1 MPSLAITGNIGSGK
15 STAFDILVPLL
26 GATGFSADLENGQ
39 LLDHD
44 PEVREL
50 IIASFGTGCY
60 GPGNKADRKFL
71 FHLIA
76 SDRKA
81 LETLENILHP
91 RLEAVW
97 KPKALE
103 YRNNR
108 SSYYIA
114 EIPLLYEKGLQSFFD
129 KTIVVG
135 CSDSVRK
142 QRLVNERTLSPEQA
156 GQWISMQE
164 PQQSKIDRADHLV
177 WNDGSLPMLTQQL
190 VRLAEQLQS
199 T

>member
-1 MPSLAITGNIGSGK
+1 MPSLAITGSIGSGK

-26 GATGFSADLENGQ
+26 GATGFSADLENGR

-50 IIASFGTGCY
+50 IIASLGTGCY

-71 FHLIA
+71 FHLITT
-76 SDRKA
+76 DRKA

-91 RLEAVW
+91 RLEALW

-103 YRNNR
+103 YQNNR

-142 QRLVNERTLSPEQA
+142 QRLVNKRTLSPEQA

>member
-1 MPSLAITGNIGSGK
+1 MPSLAITGSIGSGK
-15 STAFDILVPLL
+15 STAFEILVPLL
-26 GATGFSADLENGQ
+26 GASGFSADLENGR

-44 PEVREL
+44 REVREL
-50 IIASFGTGCY
+50 IITSLGTRCY
-60 GPGNKADRKFL
+60 GPDNKADRKFL
-71 FHLIA
+71 FHLITT
-76 SDRKA
+76 DRKA
-81 LETLENILHP
+81 LETLETILHP

-103 YRNNR
+103 HRNNR
-108 SSYYIA
+108 SCYYVA
-114 EIPLLYEKGLQSFFD
+114 EIPLLYEKGLESFFD

-142 QRLVNERTLSPEQA
+142 QRLVNGRSLSAEQA

-177 WNDGSLPMLTQQL
+177 WNDCSPPILTQQL
-190 VRLAEQLQS
+190 VRLAEQLRS

>member
-1 MPSLAITGNIGSGK
+1 MPNLAITGSIGSGK
-15 STAFDILVPLL
+15 TTAFDILVPLL
-26 GATGFSADLENGQ
+26 GATGFSADLENGR

-50 IIASFGTGCY
+50 IIASLGTGCY
-60 GPGNKADRKFL
+60 GPDKKADRKFL
-71 FHLIA
+71 FDLITT
-76 SDRKA
+76 DQKA

-91 RLEAVW
+91 RLEALW
-97 KPKALE
+97 KPRALE

-142 QRLVNERTLSPEQA
+142 QRLVNKRWLSTEQA
-156 GQWISMQE
+156 GRWISMQE

-190 VRLAEQLQS
+190 VRLAEQLRS
-199 T
+199 I

>member
-1 MPSLAITGNIGSGK
+1 MPSLAITGSIGSGK

-71 FHLIA
+71 FHLIT

-91 RLEAVW
+91 RLEALW
-97 KPKALE
+97 KPRALE

-142 QRLVNERTLSPEQA
+142 QRLVNKRWLSAEQA
-156 GQWISMQE
+156 GRWISMQE

-190 VRLAEQLQS
+190 VRLAEQLRS
-199 T
+199 I